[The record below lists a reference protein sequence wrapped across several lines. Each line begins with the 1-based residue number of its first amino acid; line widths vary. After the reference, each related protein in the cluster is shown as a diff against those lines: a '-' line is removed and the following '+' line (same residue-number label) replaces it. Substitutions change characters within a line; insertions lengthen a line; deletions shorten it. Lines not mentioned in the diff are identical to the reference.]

1 MKIKLITFAPHPN
14 FGTCLQSYAL
24 NYVLRKMGHNVEFIY
39 NDRENPPQSFIKVFM
54 KGCIK
59 LFLPKSFITSM
70 KAKRQAGAINRHRE
84 PYILE
89 LPNHP
94 FLYRLSKLP
103 FYKTVYKLLKCRNLQ
118 WKKVYKFTY
127 EDDNF
132 NMRRIYTHKQ
142 YTEVT
147 ADTDLFI
154 TGSDQIWNPYCGGF
168 NPMMFVEFG
177 GD

>member
-24 NYVLRKMGHNVEFIY
+24 NYVLRKMGHDVEFIY
-39 NDRENPPQSFIKVFM
+39 NGRENPPQSFIKVFM

-59 LFLPKSFITSM
+59 LFLPKSFIASM
-70 KAKRQAGAINRHRE
+70 KVKRQAGAINRHRE

-103 FYKTVYKLLKCRNLQ
+103 FYKTVYNGLLIQKLRGESVLTYFFVGFGTFTFAAYKSTHSPPFLQ
-118 WKKVYKFTY
+118 SYI
-127 EDDNF
+127 F
-132 NMRRIYTHKQ
+132 NYGHWVIVVWWGVVSVLY
-142 YTEVT
+142 V
-147 ADTDLFI
+147 
-154 TGSDQIWNPYCGGF
+154 G
-168 NPMMFVEFG
+168 
-177 GD
+177 